1 MMKINTRAGRRTQPG
16 KEIVIR
22 PVKQAEGEYTP

>member
-16 KEIVIR
+16 IEIFIR
-22 PVKQAEGEYTP
+22 PVKQPEEEYTP